1 MFLSNFASHMR
12 ISAMSLFLVVSVCH
26 AQSVDDSARAVSSA
40 RQSIEAGDLRGVEAL
55 LKPHVADEPA
65 ITEAARL
72 LEIARR
78 IRYDYALTPDAML
91 EKLRRTIPDATA
103 AEVEQWRAAGLLQSR
118 LIDGQVRFFRSEP
131 SNLYRFSQE
140 ARSRRVSTVQPA
152 GSEFDLPAH
161 VAGLLESARGSGQSL
176 VRPVRQRVRYEL
188 RVNANHPRVRPGA
201 KVRCWL
207 PFPQDCGQQTGV
219 RLVSTDPAGGTLA
232 ESGAP
237 HRTVFF
243 ETVVTDAAVSPR
255 FAVEFEYTCSATV
268 PKLDAALAK
277 ATDPNS
283 DLYREFTAARPP
295 HIEFAPEVREI
306 VARVIGD
313 EANPLVRARRLF
325 RWVSENI
332 RYCSE
337 LEYSTIPNLT
347 GKALATRRGDCGV
360 QAMTFISLC
369 RAAGIPARWQS
380 GWETLPGRH
389 NMHDWCEF
397 YVEPW
402 GWLPADPSYGVLAHA
417 DPAVQE
423 FYCGH
428 MDAYRL
434 IVNRDYGRELS
445 PPKVSFRSEPNDFQ
459 RGEIEIDGHNL
470 YFDEWDWTFDAATTP
485 VAGQFAGLTETL
497 DAVVPD
503 GLQAEKIPGA
513 VIAIGRRAV
522 AKDSRSASDASPS
535 ARPVFE
541 TWQKSYGFLSVEPRR
556 RPMRD
561 DAIFD
566 LASLTKPIA
575 TGTSLMMLVEQGKLA
590 LDDPVSNYVHEFSGG
605 RNSSVTVRQLATHTS
620 GLPPYLGKAEQ
631 DELRR
636 AAGFPCID
644 ATRARVVAT
653 PATQPA
659 GSVVSYSCLNAI
671 MGERLIHAVS
681 GQALDRFAAGHIF
694 TPLRMCDSGFRPAE
708 ALRDRLAPTTRSDH
722 GRGEGGYLLGQV
734 HDPLA
739 ALQDG
744 VSGNAGLFGTAA
756 DLARF
761 AQMILNDGELDG
773 VRILKPDL
781 IREMTRAQTAE
792 FKSSGGRPLARGLFW
807 EIYPAMA
814 GATGVDAH
822 RAFGH
827 TGFTGTALRIYPDQ
841 GVYIIVLTNRVH
853 PDEKGGIAEF
863 RKRVWS
869 TVSEQLFPAPV
880 AAEAGR

>member
-1 MFLSNFASHMR
+1 MHFSKATGRQWFIAIVL
-12 ISAMSLFLVVSVCH
+12 LVTAAACH
-26 AQSVDDSARAVSSA
+26 AQQVDDSARAVSTA
-40 RQSIEAGDLRGVEAL
+40 RQLIDAGDLRGAEEL
-55 LKPHVADEPA
+55 LWPHAGEKPATTEPG
-65 ITEAARL
+65 RL

-78 IRYDYALTPDAML
+78 VRRDFALTPEAML
-91 EKLRRTIPDATA
+91 EKLRRTMPDVTA
-103 AEVEQWRAAGLLQSR
+103 ADVEQWRTAGVLLSR
-118 LIDGQVRFFRSEP
+118 VIDGKVCFFRSEP
-131 SNLYRFSQE
+131 TNLYRFSPV
-140 ARSRRVSTVQPA
+140 ARGRRTSTVEPA
-152 GSEFDLPAH
+152 GCEFDLPGH
-161 VAGLLESARGSGQSL
+161 VAGLIESARGSEQSL
-176 VRPVRQRVRYEL
+176 IRPVRQRVGYEL
-188 RVNANHPRVRPGA
+188 RVNANHPRVKPGA

-207 PFPQDCGQQTGV
+207 PYPQEGGQQTGV
-219 RLVSTDPAGGTLA
+219 RLVSTEPAGGTLA
-232 ESGAP
+232 DNAAP
-237 HRTVFF
+237 HRTVYF
-243 ETVVTDAAVSPR
+243 ETTIGENAKPPH
-255 FAVEFEYTCSATV
+255 FAVEFEYTCSAYV

-277 ATDPNS
+277 ATDATS
-283 DLYREFTAARPP
+283 DLYREFTAERPP
-295 HIEFAPEVREI
+295 HVAFTPEVREI
-306 VARVIGD
+306 VARVVGD
-313 EANPLVRARRLF
+313 EPNPLLRARRLF

-332 RYCSE
+332 RYCIE
-337 LEYSTIPNLT
+337 MEYSTISSLT
-347 GKALATRRGDCGV
+347 GKALATRKGDCGV
-360 QAMTFISLC
+360 QAMTFITLC

-380 GWETLPGRH
+380 GWETLPGRP

-402 GWLPADPSYGVLAHA
+402 GWLPADPSYGVQTHP
-417 DPAVQE
+417 DPAVQD

-445 PPKVSFRSEPNDFQ
+445 PPKTSFRSEPADFQ

-470 YFDEWDWTFDAATTP
+470 YFDEWDWTFDATTTP
-485 VAGQFAGLTETL
+485 VAGQFAALTESL

-503 GLQAEKIPGA
+503 GLKAEKIPGA
-513 VIAIGRRAV
+513 VIAIGRRLV
-522 AKDSRSASDASPS
+522 ANDLRSVSDASQP

-541 TWQKSYGFLSVEPRR
+541 TWQKSYGFISVEPRR
-556 RPMRD
+556 RPRHD

-590 LDDPVSNYVHEFSGG
+590 LDEPVAKYVPEFRGE
-605 RNSSVTVRQLATHTS
+605 RNSSVTVRQLATHSS
-620 GLPPYLGKAEQ
+620 GLPPYLGKPVQ
-631 DELRR
+631 DELRA
-636 AAGFPCID
+636 AAGFPCAE

-659 GSVVSYSCLNAI
+659 GSAVNYSCLNAI
-671 MGERLIHAVS
+671 MGERLIQRLS
-681 GQALDRFAAGHIF
+681 CQSLDRFAAERIF
-694 TPLRMCDSGFRPAE
+694 APLRMRDTGFRPAE
-708 ALRDRLAPTTRSDH
+708 TLRDRLAPTTHGDH

-773 VRILKPDL
+773 VRILKPET

-792 FKSSGGRPLARGLFW
+792 FKSSSGRQLARGLFW

-814 GATGVDAH
+814 DANGADAH

-863 RKRVWS
+863 RKTVWRV
-869 TVSEQLFPAPV
+869 VGEQLMD
-880 AAEAGR
+880 GKMR